1 MEMVYLKHLQ
11 KVVWVQKEKL
21 EIKKQKRKVVEQA
34 KEPIVKKVR
43 EVIEEEFSEE
53 DQVQKIEIMKKK
65 EKAKRYRNT
74 GTNRYLLKMEES
86 YFCK

>member
-1 MEMVYLKHLQ
+1 MIYLKHLQ

-53 DQVQKIEIMKKK
+53 DQVQEMKIMKKK

-86 YFCK
+86 YFYK